1 MTNRNRKG
9 RKSNMY
15 KYDTPFPKD
24 GQLTLMY
31 GGMPLNVSK
40 RTNTKEKA
48 INAKK

>member
-1 MTNRNRKG
+1 MANRNRKG

-15 KYDTPFPKD
+15 KYDTPF
-24 GQLTLMY
+24 TLMY
-31 GGMPLNVSK
+31 DGMPLNVSK

>member
-1 MTNRNRKG
+1 
-9 RKSNMY
+9 MY
-15 KYDTPFPKD
+15 KYDIPFPKD